1 MEKHELQETLQK
13 MDLHLQ
19 NPTRLHIRG
28 GAACMLHG
36 EAYRVTID
44 IDTIPQ
50 ESEFDPEDLAQACK
64 KAGILLD
71 PTSFE
76 DLESG
81 MPYLQLLPEET
92 LVLPKP
98 RPGKELTPWK
108 GEKLRVTTP
117 EAADL
122 LVSKLKRC
130 DAIDIQDIAFLIL
143 KFKIKREEVV
153 ESFKRLPKFWREDI
167 ILKENFENTL
177 KDFFEEETPEKT
189 SPCPQRKSKGN
200 PPPLFGPIGLE
211 EEFA

>member
-1 MEKHELQETLQK
+1 MEKSDLHKALQE
-13 MDLHLQ
+13 MDSHLQ

-36 EAYRVTID
+36 EVRTTID
-44 IDTIPQ
+44 IDTIPG
-50 ESEFDPEDLAQACK
+50 ESQFDPEDLAQACE

-81 MPYLQLLPEET
+81 KPYLQLLPEET

-98 RPGKELTPWK
+98 RPGKELTPWR
-108 GEKLRVTTP
+108 GETLKVTTP
-117 EAADL
+117 EPADL

-130 DAIDIQDIAFLIL
+130 DAIDIQDMAFLIL
-143 KFKIKREEVV
+143 KFQIKKEEVT
-153 ESFKRLPKFWREDI
+153 ESFNRLPKHWKEDI

-177 KDFFEEETPEKT
+177 RDFFEYEEPKKST
-189 SPCPQRKSKGN
+189 PCPKKN
-200 PPPLFGPIGLE
+200 PTGKAQTNLYQPLDLE
-211 EEFA
+211 PQFA